1 MCLGLEA
8 TLGYLRYQHLWCP
21 SSLPGV
27 PRQTLGGSGAC
38 SLAAPCKGRTASF
51 QVPGAPLSQTSPCRV
66 GGPQTGKLEVASLA
80 ENKKGW
86 HRLSV
91 SSHEMHPSP
100 CAGLMRVCF
109 LLETTVIEI

>member
-21 SSLPGV
+21 SRLPGV

-51 QVPGAPLSQTSPCRV
+51 QVPGAPLSQTSPRRV